1 MLQAAARAQRLR
13 PDAAGRI
20 VPFLQSRAT
29 PDGGFAGRG
38 DSSDLYYTV
47 FGLQSLA
54 ALGEASPSSTIDPA
68 PAESATTE
76 PAAGAAGYDRPTA
89 VRYLRASADGASL
102 DLVHLAC
109 LARCWALL
117 ETDEPAPDVRA
128 AILRRL
134 EAFRSP
140 DGGYHSTR
148 GADRGTA
155 YAAFLTLGAYQDFEM
170 PLPDPDGLVRSVR
183 SLHIDGSGFANTP
196 GMREGS
202 SPATAA
208 AIVLLTELG
217 ETVEP
222 DATRWLA
229 AQRRA
234 DGGWAPMPAAP
245 IADLLSTATALH
257 ALAVAGAPLDE
268 ARGTCLQFVESLWA
282 DEGGFRGH
290 WLDDHL
296 DCEYTF
302 YGLLALGHLAG

>member
-1 MLQAAARAQRLR
+1 MLRAAARAQRLR

-29 PDGGFAGRG
+29 SDGGFAGRG
-38 DSSDLYYTV
+38 DASDLYYAV

-54 ALGEASPSSTIDPA
+54 ALGEALPSA
-68 PAESATTE
+68 AAE
-76 PAAGAAGYDRPTA
+76 PADGAQRPAGRAAGYARPTV
-89 VRYLRASADGASL
+89 VRYLRTFADGASL

-117 ETDEPAPDVRA
+117 GDNDPPPDVRA
-128 AILRRL
+128 AILKRL
-134 EAFRSP
+134 EASRSP
-140 DGGYHSTR
+140 DGGYHATR
-148 GADRGTA
+148 GADRGTV
-155 YAAFLTLGAYQDFEM
+155 YAAFLALGAYQDFDV
-170 PLPDPDGLVRSVR
+170 PLPEPDGLVRSVR
-183 SLHIDGSGFANTP
+183 SLHIDGGGYANTP
-196 GMREGS
+196 GMPEGS
-202 SPATAA
+202 SPATSA
-208 AIVLLTELG
+208 AIVLLSELR
-217 ETVEP
+217 ERIEP

-268 ARGTCLQFVESLWA
+268 ARGTCRQFVESLWS